1 MNQSTNGYRN
11 FTKKYPDGRIITE
24 LAETADLSTAVFKAI
39 LYKNAE
45 EVEEWEQHKDEISN
59 RNEIN
64 DDDKKWYQ
72 EQFDKLKHLV

>member
-1 MNQSTNGYRN
+1 LWIGCEGHT
-11 FTKKYPDGRIITE
+11 I
-24 LAETADLSTAVFKAI
+24 
-39 LYKNAE
+39 
-45 EVEEWEQHKDEISN
+45 EEWEQDKDEIAN